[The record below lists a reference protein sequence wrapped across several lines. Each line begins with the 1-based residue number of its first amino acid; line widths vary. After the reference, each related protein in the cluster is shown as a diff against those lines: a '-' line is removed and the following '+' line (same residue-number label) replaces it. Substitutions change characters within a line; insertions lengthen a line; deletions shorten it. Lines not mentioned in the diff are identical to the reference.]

1 VDPDDAGALRVFV
14 RMMEQEMEP
23 ALDSW
28 IRAAQLAGGTG
39 TFKLD
44 LESNRWEWTPQIAVL
59 FGFDPESLKPRFED
73 WESAIFVDDVP
84 KVRSALQAASR
95 DGSYYVEL
103 RVRHPDGSIHWLAG
117 RGNVK
122 RSASGKARWLLG
134 SYFEITDRKALESR
148 LLVLNEALEDR
159 VQERVRQLHV
169 SSERLRETEQ
179 RFLLLVSAVTDYA
192 IFMLDP
198 EGNIVSW
205 NTGAERIKGYGVEEI
220 VGQHF
225 SRFYTEADRRNGI
238 PERMLAA
245 ALHAGKHEAEGW
257 RVRKDGSTFWASV
270 VIEAIRAPAGQ
281 LLGFAKVTRDLTE
294 KRRAEAQL
302 QQAQKMEAIGQLTG
316 GIAHDF
322 NNLLM
327 VISGN
332 VETLLR
338 HLPEDIDQNL
348 RRSANTALDAA
359 GRAAVLTHRL
369 LAFARRQAL
378 DPRSLSV
385 NTLISGMSE
394 MLRRTLGESIVI
406 ETVLGGGLW
415 RSFVDANHLEGALLN
430 LTINARDAMRDG
442 GKLTIEAANF
452 YLDED
457 NTAAAEM
464 PSGQYVGISV
474 SDTGTGM
481 TPEVISRAFEPFF
494 TTKEVGQ
501 GTGLGL
507 SQVYGFV
514 KQSGG
519 HVKIYSEIGVGT
531 TVQIYLPRYYS
542 DEDAADDRPATVS
555 IPRGGGETILVT
567 EDHPDVRSFTVE
579 MLREL
584 GYRVLEA
591 VDGHAALR
599 VLDAHREIVL
609 LFTDIGLP
617 RSMNGR
623 QLAEE
628 AQRRK
633 RGLKVLFTSGYARNA
648 VVHHGRLDR
657 GVELIVKPFT
667 YATLATRVRRM
678 LDN

>member
-1 VDPDDAGALRVFV
+1 
-14 RMMEQEMEP
+14 MMEQELERG
-23 ALDSW
+23 LGEW
-28 IRAAQLAGGTG
+28 IPVAQLAGGTG

-44 LESNRWEWTPQIAVL
+44 LASNRWEWTPQIAVL
-59 FGFDPESLKPRFED
+59 FGFDPEIPRPRFED
-73 WESAIFVDDVP
+73 WESAILADDVP
-84 KVRSALQAASR
+84 KVRSALDSARR
-95 DGSYYVEL
+95 DGFYYVEL
-103 RVRHPDGSIHWLAG
+103 RVRHRDGSIRWLAG
-117 RGNVK
+117 RGNVEPN
-122 RSASGKARWLLG
+122 ASGKPRWLLG

-148 LLVLNEALEDR
+148 LLVLNEALEER
-159 VQERVRQLHV
+159 VQERARQLDA
-169 SSERLRETEQ
+169 SSERLRESER
-179 RFLLLVSAVTDYA
+179 RFLLLVTAVTDYA

-205 NTGAERIKGYGVEEI
+205 NTGAERIKGYGAEEI

-225 SRFYTEADRRNGI
+225 SRFYTEADRQNGI

-245 ALHAGKHEAEGW
+245 ALRAGKHEAEGW

-270 VIEAIRAPAGQ
+270 VIEAIRAPTGQ

-294 KRRAEAQL
+294 KRHAEEQL
-302 QQAQKMEAIGQLTG
+302 RQVQKMEAIGQLTG

-338 HLPEDIDQNL
+338 HLPESIDQNL

-430 LTINARDAMRDG
+430 LAINARDAMPDG

-452 YLDED
+452 YLDQD
-457 NTAAAEM
+457 NIATAEM
-464 PSGQYVGISV
+464 PSGQYVGISI

-494 TTKEVGQ
+494 TTKEIGQ

-555 IPRGGGETILVT
+555 LPRGGGETILVA

-591 VDGHAALR
+591 MDGHAALR

-617 RSMNGR
+617 RGMNGR

-648 VVHHGRLDR
+648 VVHHGRLDP

-667 YATLATRVRRM
+667 FATLATRVRRM
-678 LDN
+678 LDH

>member
-1 VDPDDAGALRVFV
+1 
-14 RMMEQEMEP
+14 MMEQELEQGF
-23 ALDSW
+23 DGW
-28 IRAAQLAGGTG
+28 IPAAQLAGGIG

-44 LESNRWEWTPQIAVL
+44 LASNRWESTPQIAVL
-59 FGFDPESLKPRFED
+59 FGLDPESPRPRFED
-73 WESAIFVDDVP
+73 WESAIFADDVP
-84 KVRSALQAASR
+84 KVRSALKAARR

-117 RGNVK
+117 RGNVE
-122 RSASGKARWLLG
+122 RNASGKPRWLLG

-159 VQERVRQLHV
+159 VQERARQLHA
-169 SSERLRETEQ
+169 SSERLRESER
-179 RFLLLVSAVTDYA
+179 RFLLLVTAVTDYA

-205 NTGAERIKGYGVEEI
+205 NTGAERIKGYGAEEI

-225 SRFYTEADRRNGI
+225 SRFYTETDQQNGI

-245 ALHAGKHEAEGW
+245 ALQTGKHEAEGW

-270 VIEAIRAPAGQ
+270 VIEAIRAPTGQ

-294 KRRAEAQL
+294 KRHAEAQL
-302 QQAQKMEAIGQLTG
+302 RQAQKMEAIGQLTG

-338 HLPEDIDQNL
+338 HFPESIDQNL
-348 RRSANTALDAA
+348 RRSASTALDAT

-415 RSFVDANHLEGALLN
+415 PIFVDANQLEGGLLN
-430 LTINARDAMRDG
+430 LAINARDAMPEG
-442 GKLTIEAANF
+442 GRLIIEAANV
-452 YLDED
+452 YLDD
-457 NTAAAEM
+457 DSAKTAEVS
-464 PSGQYVGISV
+464 SGQYVGIFV

-481 TPEVISRAFEPFF
+481 TPEVISRAFDPFF
-494 TTKEVGQ
+494 TTKEIGQ

-519 HVKIYSEIGVGT
+519 HVKIHSEIGLGT
-531 TVQIYLPRYYS
+531 TVKIYLPRYSS
-542 DEDAADDRPATVS
+542 DEDAADDRPAAVA
-555 IPRGGGETILVT
+555 IPRGAGETVLVA
-567 EDHPDVRSFTVE
+567 EDHPDVRNFTVE

-591 VDGHAALR
+591 MDGHTALR
-599 VLDAHREIVL
+599 LLDAHREIVL

-617 RSMNGR
+617 RGMNGR
-623 QLAEE
+623 QLADE
-628 AQRRK
+628 ARRRT
-633 RGLKVLFTSGYARNA
+633 RGLKVLFTSGYVRNT
-648 VVHHGRLDR
+648 VVHNGRLDP
-657 GVELIVKPFT
+657 GVELIVKRFT
-667 YATLATRVRRM
+667 FATLATRVRRM

>member
-1 VDPDDAGALRVFV
+1 
-14 RMMEQEMEP
+14 MEQELKQEFD
-23 ALDSW
+23 AW

-44 LESNRWEWTPQIAVL
+44 LASNRWEWTPQIAVL
-59 FGFDPESLKPRFED
+59 FGFDPESPRPRFED
-73 WESAIFVDDVP
+73 WESAIFLDDVP
-84 KVRSALQAASR
+84 KVRDALKAARR
-95 DGSYYVEL
+95 DGFYYVEL
-103 RVRHPDGSIHWLAG
+103 RVRHPDGSTHWLAG
-117 RGNVK
+117 RGKVQRNG
-122 RSASGKARWLLG
+122 SGKARWLLG
-134 SYFEITDRKALESR
+134 SYFEITDRKALEAR

-159 VQERVRQLHV
+159 VQQRARQLDA
-169 SSERLRETEQ
+169 SSEQLRESER
-179 RFLLLVSAVTDYA
+179 RFLLLVTAVTDYA

-205 NTGAERIKGYGVEEI
+205 NTGAERIKGYAPEEI
-220 VGQHF
+220 IGQHF
-225 SRFYTEADRRNGI
+225 SRFYTEADRQNGI
-238 PERMLAA
+238 PPRMLAA
-245 ALHAGKHEAEGW
+245 ALQTGKHEAEGW
-257 RVRKDGSTFWASV
+257 RVRKDGSTFWAGV
-270 VIEAIRAPAGQ
+270 VIEAIRAPTGQ

-294 KRRAEAQL
+294 KRHAEAQL
-302 QQAQKMEAIGQLTG
+302 RQSQKMEAIGQLTG

-338 HLPEDIDQNL
+338 HFPESIDQNL

-359 GRAAVLTHRL
+359 GRAAVLTNRL

-430 LTINARDAMRDG
+430 LTINARDAMPDG

-457 NTAAAEM
+457 NTGTAEM

-481 TPEVISRAFEPFF
+481 TPEVISQAFEPFF
-494 TTKEVGQ
+494 TTKEIGQ

-555 IPRGGGETILVT
+555 IPRGVGETILVA
-567 EDHPDVRSFTVE
+567 EDHPDVRSFTVD

-591 VDGHAALR
+591 MDGHAALR

-617 RSMNGR
+617 RGMNGR
-623 QLAEE
+623 QLAAE

-633 RGLKVLFTSGYARNA
+633 RSLKVLFTSGYARNA